1 MGNIQKANQVR
12 LNHELLIWRGFTL
25 SNGVWSYPDGVTV
38 DNGVPYF
45 PEDETAC
52 FKWFLTKLLDL
63 DAGIS
68 IEYADTS
75 VGDNAYVVINNA
87 FRSWDTYERYAFHE
101 KFGDVEFEATATTI
115 ALAICLAI
123 QKLIRSK

>member
-12 LNHELLIWRGFTL
+12 LNHELLIWVGFTL

-45 PEDETAC
+45 PESLDAI
-52 FKWFLTKLLDL
+52 FKWLVPKLQELQLGIDL
-63 DAGIS
+63 CDSQGKPPFHCYLYGYDDAG
-68 IEYADTS
+68 EAL
-75 VGDNAYVVINNA
+75 
-87 FRSWDTYERYAFHE
+87 RYSKQAE
-101 KFGDVEFEATATTI
+101 NP
-115 ALAICLAI
+115 ALSFCLAI

>member
-1 MGNIQKANQVR
+1 MEKADQVR

-45 PEDETAC
+45 PES
-52 FKWFLTKLLDL
+52 L
-63 DAGIS
+63 DATLRWLAPKLRPKTLMMETFKNGYDWCILS
-68 IEYADTS
+68 
-75 VGDNAYVVINNA
+75 
-87 FRSWDTYERYAFHE
+87 E
-101 KFGDVEFEATATTI
+101 KPSGGVWNGNDEDP
-115 ALAICLAI
+115 ALALCLAI